1 MTVRR
6 ILLVLVVVGG
16 GARIFWVA
24 HAGIPPR
31 FTSDPEAYL
40 LQGEAIAKGE
50 GYTNPL
56 IDIANAQ
63 RRRDHQ
69 PEVARQPTSF
79 YPPGYP
85 ALVAAVAWTV
95 WHTPIPDGDLVRAIE
110 YVQAV
115 IGALTILLVFLLAR
129 RVFDVRTGLIAAAI
143 VAFYPNLITITA
155 TLQLET
161 VFVALSL
168 LAVLVL
174 VPAATGEDPRVIRLV
189 AGGALTGAVALV
201 RPTIAL
207 LVLAFLVTRWVMRC
221 PWRKIVRDF
230 ALVMISMI
238 AVIVPWTIRNAVAL
252 HTFVPVS
259 TGIGPALC
267 MSRNQEATG
276 GLDTNIL
283 VRQCSPHNE
292 KFAPGAGDAAANTY
306 ATRRAIH
313 WVLAHPLEEV
323 KFWWWRT
330 DLAYRHDTSGLDQYE
345 PQMSH
350 NARRIA
356 NTVSDDASFIV
367 LGLAFI
373 GAAVVVTGRRPAR
386 GVFLVATTLAF
397 ASVPAILFGDPR
409 YRVPAE
415 PFFAILAAVPLAFGF
430 AVLTRR
436 RPVASK

>member
-1 MTVRR
+1 VTVRR
-6 ILLVLVVVGG
+6 VLLLLILVGG

-24 HAGIPPR
+24 HAGIAPQ

-69 PEVARQPTSF
+69 PEYARQPTSF

-85 ALVAAVAWTV
+85 AFIAVVAWTV

-115 IGALTILLVFLLAR
+115 IGAFSILLAFLLAR
-129 RVFDVRTGLIAAAI
+129 RVFDVTTGVIAAAI
-143 VAFYPNLITITA
+143 VAFYPNLVTMTA

-174 VPAATGEDPRVIRLV
+174 VPAATGEDTRAVRLV

-207 LVLAFLVTRWVMRC
+207 VVIALLATRFLMRC
-221 PWRKIVRDF
+221 PWRKIVRDV
-230 ALVMISMI
+230 ALVTIAMV

-252 HTFVPVS
+252 HAFVPVS

-267 MSRNQEATG
+267 MSRNAEATG
-276 GLDTNIL
+276 GLDTVIL
-283 VRQCSPHNE
+283 YRQCSPHGE
-292 KFAPGAGDAAANTY
+292 KFAPGAGDAESNTY

-313 WVLAHPLEEV
+313 WVVAHPLEEV

-330 DLAYRHDTSGLDQYE
+330 NLAYRHDTSGIDQYE
-345 PQMSH
+345 RLMSH
-350 NARRIA
+350 HARHIA
-356 NTVSDDASFIV
+356 DAVSDDASFIV
-367 LGLAFI
+367 LGLAFV
-373 GAAVVVTGRRPAR
+373 GAVVVVTGRRPPR
-386 GVFLVATTLAF
+386 GVFLLATTLAF
-397 ASVPAILFGDPR
+397 AAVPAMLFGDPR

-415 PFFAILAAVPLAFGF
+415 PFFAILAAVPLAYAAAAF
-430 AVLTRR
+430 TRR
-436 RPVASK
+436 RAAA